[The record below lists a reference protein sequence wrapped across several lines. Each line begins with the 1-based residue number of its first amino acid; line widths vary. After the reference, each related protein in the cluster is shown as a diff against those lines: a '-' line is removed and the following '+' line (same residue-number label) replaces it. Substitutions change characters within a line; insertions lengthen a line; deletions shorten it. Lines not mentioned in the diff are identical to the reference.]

1 MSAIRFAPGA
11 QALPYLQDV
20 EAGIELGLEAHPD
33 TEALVA
39 SVMLSARSTGFE
51 VRLRQGDKVV
61 KAKVAFA
68 RTSLDHSSTQ
78 EDASRRVRA
87 TASTVRRLARLATA

>member
-1 MSAIRFAPGA
+1 MSAIRFVPVA
-11 QALPYLQDV
+11 QALPYLQDI

-33 TEALVA
+33 AEALVA

-51 VRLRQGDKVV
+51 VRLRQGDRIVRGKI
-61 KAKVAFA
+61 AFA
-68 RTSLDHSSTQ
+68 RTTLDHATTQ

-87 TASTVRRLARLATA
+87 TECAVRRLARFAPA